1 MESDMTKLRSILAGL
16 ALTAALAAS
25 ASAPAA
31 AEPARGISPI
41 QAAVFACVSFNRD
54 AQSLALRAVED
65 GIGDWLVWMR
75 DGNGGLRLCNAS
87 AEGNIYVNAAI
98 RGDVLAGAGERAI
111 ELLPVA
117 TPAAASTDPA
127 AQAERL
133 CAAASRKIGG
143 ARIVATVGDGVGD
156 YLVWLEDSGGSYW
169 ACNASADAKL
179 WLFEPARA
187 PLNNGTARAGF
198 RTA

>member
-1 MESDMTKLRSILAGL
+1 MTKLRSIA
-16 ALTAALAAS
+16 AAITLTAALAAS
-25 ASAPAA
+25 ASASAA
-31 AEPARGISPI
+31 AEKPARGISAI
-41 QAAVFACVSFNRD
+41 QAAVFACMSFNRE
-54 AQSLALRAVED
+54 ARSLALTAVED
-65 GIGDWLVWMR
+65 GIGDWLVWLR
-75 DGNGGLRLCNAS
+75 DANGGLRLCNAS

-98 RGDVLAGAGERAI
+98 RGDVLQGAGERAI
-111 ELLPVA
+111 ELAPVA
-117 TPAAASTDPA
+117 TPAAATVDPA
-127 AQAERL
+127 EKAERV

-156 YLVWLEDSGGSYW
+156 YLIWLEDSGGSYW

-179 WLFEPARA
+179 WVFEPARA